1 MESTA
6 GVRFAL
12 LLLGGFE
19 AMVDDVTDE
28 LARRGHP
35 GVTANL
41 EFALLAV
48 KEGADSASGLA
59 RALGVSRQA
68 AAKSVATLEDLG
80 YVERVDDP
88 ADARRKALRVTA
100 RGDEMTA
107 IGAAR
112 FDELRARWAATLE
125 PGAADAVDAALAGL
139 QELLRPAHA
148 DRTG

>member
-1 MESTA
+1 MESTV

-19 AMVDDVTDE
+19 AMVGDVTDE

-48 KEGADSASGLA
+48 KEGAGSASALA

-112 FDELRARWAATLE
+112 FDHLRAQWAAALE
-125 PGAADAVDAALAGL
+125 PGAADVVDAALARL
-139 QELLRPAHA
+139 QDLHRPTRD